1 MSYEKVLLL
10 IAHSSLLTAH
20 GSMKYVG
27 MQTQIWRNNRN
38 TVILLFMYPI
48 IIFAMFWAFVFVMD
62 YFGVFCSFTP
72 DALIS
77 GSPITTIGDVCRENP
92 MTYGTRW
99 PVVWFCFLKA
109 LPAVAIVVTTW
120 FALAYSS
127 NVSII
132 RRITRARPLERKENV
147 RVYNIVEN
155 LCIAGGIEMPQINIV
170 EDPGLNAFASGIDV
184 KTFTITLTTGTVEKL
199 NDEELSAVVAHELT
213 HIKNRDTRL
222 MVVCIVFV
230 GMVSLMQTVFIEI
243 LKGMVRGS
251 RRSRGRRK
259 GDGGAI
265 IIIFFALV
273 GVVITSIAYFFSFI
287 NRLAISRK
295 REYVADAGAA
305 ELCGDPLALASAL
318 RKISETPGLVNVQR
332 NDVAQLYIIHPE
344 EEEDNGVFRSIAKKV
359 DSIFWT
365 HPDTP
370 ERIQILEQF

>member
-10 IAHSSLLTAH
+10 IAHSSLLTAY

-92 MTYGTRW
+92 MSYGTRW

-184 KTFTITLTTGTVEKL
+184 KTFTITLTTGIVEKL